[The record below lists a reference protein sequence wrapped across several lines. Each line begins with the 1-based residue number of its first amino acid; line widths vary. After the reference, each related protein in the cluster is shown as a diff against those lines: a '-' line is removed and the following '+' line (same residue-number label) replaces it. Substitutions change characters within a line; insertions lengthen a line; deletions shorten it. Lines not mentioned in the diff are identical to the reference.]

1 MRPVTRREFLAMS
14 ASAVSAHG
22 QEKASPNVLLIL
34 ADDLGYSDLSC
45 YGGEIATPNLDRLA
59 SNGVRFTQFYTTA
72 RCCPSR
78 ASILTGQYS
87 HRVGVGHMVQD
98 LGQPGYRGR
107 LSEDGA
113 TIAEVLKPAGYKTYL
128 SGKWHV
134 GTNDPTARGFD
145 EFYGTLIS
153 ASTFWD
159 PSRYIRLPRTSKA
172 RSYEPGA
179 FYGTDALTDHA
190 LDFMREARETEHR
203 PWFLYL
209 AYNSPH
215 FPLHARP
222 EDIAK
227 YAARYSA
234 GWDVLREERLARMK
248 RLGLTAASTKLSPRS
263 RYWGYR
269 ETAPRENP
277 AWNSIPADRRADL
290 AMRMAIYA
298 AMVDRMDQNIGR
310 ITSDL
315 RTSGQ
320 LQNTLIVFLSDN
332 GACAEWDPWGFD
344 GASGPNNTLH
354 RGGDL
359 GKMGGPGTY
368 HSAGSGWA
376 NASNTPWSLYKHYTN
391 EGGISAPCI
400 MHWPERIRR
409 HGAIEKMP
417 AHLIDLMPTI
427 VEATGMKYP
436 ARLGSR
442 EILPMAGLSLMP
454 TLRGARMPAR
464 TLFFEHEGHR
474 AVREGRYKIT
484 ALRGEPWCLYD
495 MEKDR
500 TETEDLSSKYPNLV
514 KELARKWDVWG
525 VQNNVTPLPASYRV
539 DYLREQ

>member
-1 MRPVTRREFLAMS
+1 MCIRDSF
-14 ASAVSAHG
+14 
-22 QEKASPNVLLIL
+22 
-34 ADDLGYSDLSC
+34 
-45 YGGEIATPNLDRLA
+45 
-59 SNGVRFTQFYTTA
+59 
-72 RCCPSR
+72 
-78 ASILTGQYS
+78 
-87 HRVGVGHMVQD
+87 
-98 LGQPGYRGR
+98 
-107 LSEDGA
+107 
-113 TIAEVLKPAGYKTYL
+113 L

-159 PSRYIRLPRTSKA
+159 PSRYIRLPQTSKA
-172 RSYEPGA
+172 RSYEPGS
-179 FYGTDALTDHA
+179 FYGTDALTDYA

-227 YAARYSA
+227 YANRYSA

-248 RLGLTAASTKLSPRS
+248 RLGMAGASTKLPPRS
-263 RYWGYR
+263 SYWGYR
-269 ETAPRENP
+269 ETVPRQNP
-277 AWNSIPADRRADL
+277 AWNSIPEDRRADL
-290 AMRMAIYA
+290 SMRMAIYA

-310 ITSDL
+310 ITADL

-344 GASGPNNTLH
+344 GSSGPNNILH

-400 MHWPERIRR
+400 
-409 HGAIEKMP
+409 
-417 AHLIDLMPTI
+417 
-427 VEATGMKYP
+427 
-436 ARLGSR
+436 
-442 EILPMAGLSLMP
+442 
-454 TLRGARMPAR
+454 
-464 TLFFEHEGHR
+464 
-474 AVREGRYKIT
+474 
-484 ALRGEPWCLYD
+484 CLLY
-495 MEKDR
+495 
-500 TETEDLSSKYPNLV
+500 TSP
-514 KELARKWDVWG
+514 
-525 VQNNVTPLPASYRV
+525 
-539 DYLREQ
+539 

>member
-1 MRPVTRREFLAMS
+1 MS
-14 ASAVSAHG
+14 ASAVGASG
-22 QEKASPNVLLIL
+22 QEKPAPNVLLIL

-107 LSEDGA
+107 LSEEGA
-113 TIAEVLKPAGYKTYL
+113 TIAEVLKPAGYKNFL

-159 PSRYIRLPRTSKA
+159 PSRYIRLPRTSQA

-227 YAARYSA
+227 YATRYSA

-248 RLGLTAASTKLSPRS
+248 RLGMTRASTKLSPRS
-263 RYWGYR
+263 RYWGYQ
-269 ETAPRENP
+269 ETAPRQNP
-277 AWNSIPADRRADL
+277 AWNSIPEERRADL

-310 ITSDL
+310 IISDL

-320 LQNTLIVFLSDN
+320 LQNTLILFLSDN

-344 GASGPNNTLH
+344 GSSGPNNILH

-400 MHWPERIRR
+400 LHWPERIRR
-409 HGAIEKMP
+409 PGAIEKTP

-427 VEATGMKYP
+427 VEATGVKYP

-454 TLRGARMPAR
+454 TLRGARMPSR

-500 TETEDLSSKYPNLV
+500 TETQDLSSKYPNLV
-514 KELARKWDVWG
+514 RELGRKWDAWAA
-525 VQNNVTPLPASYRV
+525 QNNVTPLPSSYRV
-539 DYLREQ
+539 NYLRER